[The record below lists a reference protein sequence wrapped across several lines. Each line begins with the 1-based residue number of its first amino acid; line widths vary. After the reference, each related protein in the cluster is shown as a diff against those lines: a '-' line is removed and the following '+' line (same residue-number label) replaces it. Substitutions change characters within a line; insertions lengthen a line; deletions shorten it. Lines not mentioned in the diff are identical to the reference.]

1 MLLERHRTGPE
12 FSIARLCRAY
22 LHASHSKTMIVIAG
36 ISPSLRRKFVFKP
49 PRVDGAFIE
58 SKGAPLVQPI
68 TAPPPTQP
76 LTESS
81 MEPIRASQ
89 TDEVCQDTK
98 EILKDAAVF
107 QAEVNLSHDVFPAEV
122 TLNNGEEGAP
132 AVQAKP
138 KKNVR
143 AAKVQKPPEP
153 CWFPMSDIKEKRGA
167 IKNPHDSKPKGVWKV
182 CRTRQPKSREQVVV
196 IATGNDER
204 TYRLLARDAED
215 HAHGR
220 SSARLYS

>member
-1 MLLERHRTGPE
+1 MPCLSPRVPQQDNDCDCGVFLLHFVE
-12 FSIARLCRAY
+12 
-22 LHASHSKTMIVIAG
+22 
-36 ISPSLRRKFVFKP
+36 KFVFKP

-98 EILKDAAVF
+98 KILKDAAVF

-143 AAKVQKPPEP
+143 ATKVQKPPEP

-167 IKNPHDSKPKGVWKV
+167 IKKILMD
-182 CRTRQPKSREQVVV
+182 
-196 IATGNDER
+196 
-204 TYRLLARDAED
+204 LAETQRRME
-215 HAHGR
+215 
-220 SSARLYS
+220 SM